1 VRLRCQH
8 DTFSQCHNSV
18 DEIPN
23 LVQSCQLPVIV
34 CSNQKLV
41 ISGLCSSLR
50 YIVRTAQQEL
60 EDSAVSQ
67 SFASLLKNLLGLHQN
82 CLRACAEVSEWTLYT
97 EVTLPQLVEA
107 VLNNS
112 SNVVGSNLPGELVQL
127 ENELAKPPIEPS
139 RRRNR
144 KHHTGDTAA
153 STSHAAETTIPECG
167 SEKGTDKPYKASEHL
182 ASARSGNM
190 TQILDNL
197 QLADSMEEISGRLF
211 VEGNNV
217 QLTDLV
223 LFVCIRLMSGN
234 QDFQQWL
241 SRLPRVES
249 WYRRMAVIPNISDAL
264 HSVGLFEYH
273 SVANDVAEGSLTSNL
288 SHLSSTATISATVS
302 EDGGQFSSTLLEQ
315 SSALDSAHARTTA
328 SDQTCIQHTEKTKF
342 HVSQG
347 VVDAGVAKATEM
359 GLLLDPLPLG
369 NGGCLQLP
377 WQQYPSWVLPC
388 GVPDKRA
395 TRKLQQLEN
404 IAAAVK
410 DLIRSTSS
418 ESSVIVDF
426 CSGGGHVGILL
437 AYLFPSYQVC

>member
-1 VRLRCQH
+1 M
-8 DTFSQCHNSV
+8 
-18 DEIPN
+18 
-23 LVQSCQLPVIV
+23 
-34 CSNQKLV
+34 
-41 ISGLCSSLR
+41 
-50 YIVRTAQQEL
+50 
-60 EDSAVSQ
+60 
-67 SFASLLKNLLGLHQN
+67 
-82 CLRACAEVSEWTLYT
+82 
-97 EVTLPQLVEA
+97 TLPQLVEA
-107 VLNNS
+107 VLKDS
-112 SNVVGSNLPGELVQL
+112 SGITGSNLPGELVQL
-127 ENELAKPPIEPS
+127 ENELTKVPVEPS
-139 RRRNR
+139 MRRNR
-144 KHHTGDTAA
+144 KHHAGDTAA

-167 SEKGTDKPYKASEHL
+167 TENGTDEPYKASERL
-182 ASARSGNM
+182 ASARSENM
-190 TQILDNL
+190 TQTFDNL
-197 QLADSMEEISGRLF
+197 QLVDSVKEISGRCF

-217 QLTDLV
+217 QLTDLI
-223 LFVCIRLMSGN
+223 LFACIRLMSGSK
-234 QDFQQWL
+234 DFQQWL

-249 WYRRMAVIPNISDAL
+249 WYRRMAIVPNISDAL
-264 HSVGLFEYH
+264 NSVGLFEYH
-273 SVANDVAEGSLTSNL
+273 SVANNVAEGSLMSNL